1 MAGRGGLRK
10 LKDTPA
16 CPCSIKKGAPTGG
29 AFFPAECRSADGIL
43 ACPGGGKYATA
54 AGGQNCDCRRGREK
68 GTVLRRRNGVE
79 GSPFGRRATT
89 IPTSAERERVCG
101 GGTERRAAPQGR
113 YLRSEAWQMGGKRL
127 FDMLR
132 RRRYRPARGSVR
144 GVTTK
149 ARRAV
154 FASLPSYGRDP
165 SLRSG

>member
-1 MAGRGGLRK
+1 MLRR
-10 LKDTPA
+10 T
-16 CPCSIKKGAPTGG
+16 
-29 AFFPAECRSADGIL
+29 AEILAYTNQARRSTAEIL
-43 ACPGGGKYATA
+43 ACPEGVSLTLRMTGQLSFWGKYATA
-54 AGGQNCDCRRGREK
+54 AGGQNCDCRRWREK

>member
-1 MAGRGGLRK
+1 MAGRGGLRM

-16 CPCSIKKGAPTGG
+16 CPCSIKKGAPAGG

-144 GVTTK
+144 GVTTQ